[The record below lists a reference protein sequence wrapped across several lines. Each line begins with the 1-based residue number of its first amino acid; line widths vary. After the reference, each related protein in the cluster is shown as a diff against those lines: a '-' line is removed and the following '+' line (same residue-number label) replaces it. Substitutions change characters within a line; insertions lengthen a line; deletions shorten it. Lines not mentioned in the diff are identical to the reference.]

1 MKQSIN
7 PLYAGICILI
17 ALAVIVFIGMHFLSP
32 HAAPP
37 PPEQQQK
44 PPKPATIFGHPV
56 PNNVPYDYMQHPP
69 QGAPGYRG
77 ASPPMGTPPGR

>member
-7 PLYAGICILI
+7 PLYAGLCILI
-17 ALAVIVFIGMHFLSP
+17 AVAVIAFIGMRLISP

-37 PPEQQQK
+37 SPTQQM

-56 PNNVPYDYMQHPP
+56 PNNVPYDYMLHPP
-69 QGAPGYRG
+69 QGASGYRG
-77 ASPPMGTPPGR
+77 AAPPTGMPPGR